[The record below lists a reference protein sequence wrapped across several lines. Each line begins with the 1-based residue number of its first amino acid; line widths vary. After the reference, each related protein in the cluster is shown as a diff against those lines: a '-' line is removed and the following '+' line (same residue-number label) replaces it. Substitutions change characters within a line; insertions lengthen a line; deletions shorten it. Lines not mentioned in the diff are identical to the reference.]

1 MDAVGDRDFALEY
14 LNAAALLGL
23 HLSRLAEDL
32 VLWCSPG
39 LRLVSARRD
48 GFSTGSSLLP
58 QKRNP
63 DVFELARGKSPRG

>member
-1 MDAVGDRDFALEY
+1 M
-14 LNAAALLGL
+14 LGV

-39 LRLVSARRD
+39 FGWFRAPD
-48 GFSTGSSLLP
+48 GFATGSSLLP

-63 DVFELARGKSPRG
+63 DLFELTRGKARG